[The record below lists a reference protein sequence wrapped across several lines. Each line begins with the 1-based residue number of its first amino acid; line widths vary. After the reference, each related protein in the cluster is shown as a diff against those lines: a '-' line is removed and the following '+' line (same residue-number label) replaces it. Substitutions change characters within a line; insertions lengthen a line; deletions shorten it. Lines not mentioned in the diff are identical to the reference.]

1 MVCIPFM
8 KQRFWIQI
16 IHKMGHFLLSTD
28 LFLALNGSM
37 LDRNCYRFLIFATH
51 FLFLLPISHFCY
63 RFLYTIYYCICLIE
77 CTLYINPTELYY
89 HIVPLD

>member
-1 MVCIPFM
+1 MSSKTTIYLIYYMLCIPFM

-37 LDRNCYRFLIFATH
+37 LDRNCYRFLIFATD
-51 FLFLLPISHFCY
+51 FSIPFI
-63 RFLYTIYYCICLIE
+63 
-77 CTLYINPTELYY
+77 
-89 HIVPLD
+89 IVYVS